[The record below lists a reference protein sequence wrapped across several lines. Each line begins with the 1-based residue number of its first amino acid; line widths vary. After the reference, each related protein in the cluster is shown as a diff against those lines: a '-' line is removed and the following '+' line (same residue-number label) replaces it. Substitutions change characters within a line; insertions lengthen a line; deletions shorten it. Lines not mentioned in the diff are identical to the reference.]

1 MSIVIKGMKMPQS
14 CSDCQLNL
22 EQKACSV
29 TGTRWWSDTM
39 VLMDFDCDDERL
51 YDCPLVELP
60 EHHGRL
66 IDADYLKEHL
76 YVCATNGRPLH
87 NMYQDL
93 NELLE
98 AIDDIPTVV
107 EAE

>member
-1 MSIVIKGMKMPQS
+1 MSVVVKGIKMPRS

-22 EQKACSV
+22 EQMACSV

-39 VLMDFDCDDERL
+39 VLMDFDCDNERL
-51 YDCPLVELP
+51 YDCQIDELP

-66 IDADYLKEHL
+66 IDADKMKQWFFRPYSNEES
-76 YVCATNGRPLH
+76 YSNIDIARIIDSQAT
-87 NMYQDL
+87 
-93 NELLE
+93 
-98 AIDDIPTVV
+98 IV